1 VNGGSDEPDRPE
13 RGAAKLAE
21 AVLVREACMY
31 ESFKSRAEAVSAEV
45 HRFGSGAEAARFLS
59 DFLVKEGVA
68 DEPGKRAVWT
78 ASPAFPGVDPQAF
91 VGRFPGLTLQVTK
104 EKAAESKVGISAV
117 EWGLADTGTLV
128 QDATDVSLRLAS
140 TLPEIHV
147 ALLRTSRIVADLQAV
162 LPGLAPGKSPYIA
175 FITGPS
181 RTADIERVLTI
192 GVHGP
197 VRLVILAVDDQPV
210 AAEGKP
216 S

>member
-1 VNGGSDEPDRPE
+1 
-13 RGAAKLAE
+13 
-21 AVLVREACMY
+21 MF
-31 ESFKSRAEAVSAEV
+31 ESFRTRAEAVSAEV
-45 HRFGSGAEAARFLS
+45 HRFGNGAEASRFLLE
-59 DFLVKEGVA
+59 FLVNEGVA

-78 ASPAFPGVDPQAF
+78 TSPGIEGVEPEAFAGKV
-91 VGRFPGLTLQVTK
+91 PGLTLDVTR
-104 EKAAESKVGISAV
+104 ERAAESKVGISTV

-128 QDATDVSLRLAS
+128 QDATDVRLRLSS

-147 ALLRTSRIVADLQAV
+147 ALLLTNRIVPDLEAL
-162 LPGLAPGKSPYIA
+162 LPRLTPESSRYIA

-197 VRLVILAVDDQPV
+197 VRLVVLAVDGELIP
-210 AAEGKP
+210 ASAEGRP